1 MIPRTACLQNA
12 SPAPYGRG
20 MRALALLSLLTL
32 SACIGYARGDADGNV
47 EVVTN
52 WGTFTPGASGSDG
65 TPEDDDATAAE

>member
-1 MIPRTACLQNA
+1 
-12 SPAPYGRG
+12 

-65 TPEDDDATAAE
+65 TPGDDDTAAAE